1 MKVILLQDVKALGKK
16 GEIVNVSDGYA
27 RNFILPKKMGVEAT
41 GKNLND
47 LKLQKNNEVK
57 VAKEHLEAAKELA
70 AKLEGGKV
78 TLQIKVG
85 EGGRTFGSVSSK
97 EIAAAVKEQMGLDV
111 DKKKIQ
117 LKEMQLMREE
127 WNNLDGFENLV
138 FLGKNG
144 KPISERAFQVTLNG
158 IAKAINKERERIAKK
173 NQTSFEPIP
182 HFYPHAL
189 RHTFATRC
197 FEAGIDAKV
206 VQKFLGHYSISITL
220 DLYTH
225 ITNEKAKEDMNKL
238 ENLYKKIV

>member
-1 MKVILLQDVKALGKK
+1 MFKYQTPKTKNSIRTIPMQESVYKALK
-16 GEIVNVSDGYA
+16 
-27 RNFILPKKMGVEAT
+27 R
-41 GKNLND
+41 
-47 LKLQKNNEVK
+47 Q
-57 VAKEHLEAAKELA
+57 
-70 AKLEGGKV
+70 
-78 TLQIKVG
+78 
-85 EGGRTFGSVSSK
+85 
-97 EIAAAVKEQMGLDV
+97 
-111 DKKKIQ
+111 KIQ

-238 ENLYKKIV
+238 VCCIVDI